1 MKKFISILS
10 LAAIVASALFVSC
23 AQKKEPTLVPAF
35 PYNKTATYVQNEDS
49 GEWAW
54 SWASADGWTAAKDG
68 GFGVVSSGT
77 TAGTNHFGATVLE
90 YRIDPNAAWTAEVV
104 GQGKEYVEMGQ
115 GFDFDVEKLT
125 WGSTASGD
133 RGKNSL
139 YFCVLKTPE
148 SYEEAVEVEVALT
161 MVGET
166 MVIATLVLE
175 PAVW

>member
-68 GFGVVSSGT
+68 GFGT
-77 TAGTNHFGATVLE
+77 TTTNHFGATVLE
-90 YRIDPNAAWTAEVV
+90 YRIDPNATWTAEVV

-125 WGSTASGD
+125 WGSTAAGD
-133 RGKNSL
+133 IGKNSL
-139 YFCVLKTPE
+139 YFRVLKTPE
-148 SYEEAVEVEVALT
+148 SYEEAIEVEVALT

-175 PAVW
+175 PALW

>member
-1 MKKFISILS
+1 MKKFISMLS

-23 AQKKEPTLVPAF
+23 AKPKEPTLVPAF
-35 PYNKTATYVQNEDS
+35 PYNKTATYAQNEDS
-49 GEWAW
+49 GDWKWAY
-54 SWASADGWTAAKDG
+54 ASADGYTNAKG
-68 GFGVVSSGT
+68 VGFQASLLDNKT
-77 TAGTNHFGATVLE
+77 LATYLE

-125 WGSTASGD
+125 WGTTASGD

-139 YFCVLKTPE
+139 YFRVLKTPE

>member
-35 PYNKTATYVQNEDS
+35 PYNKTATYSQDEDS
-49 GEWAW
+49 GEWSW

-68 GFGVVSSGT
+68 GFGT
-77 TAGTNHFGATVLE
+77 TTTNHFGPTVLE
-90 YRIDPNAAWTAEVV
+90 YRIDPNADWTAEVV
-104 GQGKEYVEMGQ
+104 GQGKEYVEMGI
-115 GFDFDVEKLT
+115 GYDFNADNLS
-125 WGSTASGD
+125 WGTTASGLK
-133 RGKNSL
+133 GKNSL
-139 YFCVLKTPE
+139 YFRVLKYPE

-175 PAVW
+175 PALW

>member
-23 AQKKEPTLVPAF
+23 AQKKEPALVPAF

-68 GFGVVSSGT
+68 GFGT
-77 TAGTNHFGATVLE
+77 TTTNHFGAEVLE

-104 GQGKEYVEMGQ
+104 GQGKEYVAMGQ

-139 YFCVLKTPE
+139 YFRVLKTPE

-161 MVGET
+161 MLGET

-175 PAVW
+175 PTIW